1 MRGLRALLVFW
12 AVVAAGTLGLVGTL
26 AWLGPPPDP
35 SSQAGQAQAP
45 AEPPDEPPVATPEPA
60 RAAASS
66 DPPVLAP
73 RAASPD
79 ESAGAPPVAPEPPPL
94 VVTLA
99 RGPVA
104 DPAIPPPDPALLER
118 TRHGLVPRLGPEN
131 RTSIRTYARPFDR
144 EDRRPRIG
152 IVINNMGLHAQYS
165 DDAIRQ
171 LPGAVTLAF
180 SPYGTHRDPPLERAR
195 ARGMETLIALPL
207 EPEGFG
213 QQADPGPSALLT
225 TLPAGENQERLE
237 WALSRIQGQV
247 GAIGG
252 LGRMGGERYA
262 ANGELLATLQTALTR
277 RGLLYVDPRPGA
289 PQPERAFGRSVDLLL
304 DEPSAV
310 RAEVE
315 RRLAELEALARR
327 HGSALGLAGNPV
339 PSVISAIVGW
349 SAGLE
354 ERGAV
359 IAPVTVLIRRPA
371 EQAAR

>member
-12 AVVAAGTLGLVGTL
+12 AVVVVGTLGVFGTL
-26 AWLGPPPDP
+26 AWLGPPP
-35 SSQAGQAQAP
+35 
-45 AEPPDEPPVATPEPA
+45 EPPMEAE
-60 RAAASS
+60 
-66 DPPVLAP
+66 
-73 RAASPD
+73 RAASPS
-79 ESAGAPPVAPEPPPL
+79 EQPAAAPEPVAPPAATQPEPPAAPQGGAAPGAPPAAPEPPPL
-94 VVTLA
+94 AATPA
-99 RGPVA
+99 RGAVA
-104 DPAIPPPDPALLER
+104 DPVIPPPDPALLER
-118 TRHGLVPRLGPEN
+118 TRHGQVPRLGPEN

-152 IVINNMGLHAQYS
+152 IVVNNMGLHAQYS

-225 TLPAGENQERLE
+225 TLAAGENQDRLE

-262 ANGELLATLQTALTR
+262 ANGELLATLQTTLTR

-315 RRLAELEALARR
+315 RRLAELEVLARR

-349 SAGLE
+349 AAGLE